1 MDFWAFLETVPVFKE
16 FTREELAM
24 LEKAMVV
31 ESFDDGH
38 VFMAEGKSAD
48 RMYLLIEGEVE
59 VSRER
64 VLERGFDVL
73 KTVRAGELFGL
84 VSLIDQGSH
93 SATCRAVGPV
103 TAGYLPRSAFDLLFR
118 AHARV
123 GWHFQRLIAQQLV
136 HDMRT
141 YTGLLARRASGAG

>member
-16 FTREELAM
+16 FTRGELAM

-64 VLERGFDVL
+64 VLD
-73 KTVRAGELFGL
+73 
-84 VSLIDQGSH
+84 
-93 SATCRAVGPV
+93 
-103 TAGYLPRSAFDLLFR
+103 
-118 AHARV
+118 
-123 GWHFQRLIAQQLV
+123 
-136 HDMRT
+136 
-141 YTGLLARRASGAG
+141 SGAGPKLRR